1 MSFLKKI
8 QEKFSGGREELKVP
22 AEMKKEVPLIKTPVR
37 APAAQ
42 ATPPKS
48 GALDRVKHLIA
59 VGSGKGGV
67 GKSTVALNLAMSLA
81 VEGHK
86 VGIVDADI
94 HGPSLQQMTNAQ
106 KPTMNEDELMEP
118 PEYEGVKLMSVA
130 MFSPPGQAQ
139 LMRGPM
145 VTQVIRQFLTQVN
158 WGELDYLIIDLPPGT
173 GDIHLT
179 LAQMVPLTG
188 AILVTTP
195 QEVSLLDVR
204 KAVHMFQTVNVPIL
218 GVVENMSYFVCD
230 SCDKKHFIF
239 QQGGGKK
246 LAAECGAPL
255 LAELPIDPRVAESGD
270 AGRAFV
276 VSNPSSI
283 VGQAYLDMAKKMQVQ
298 QHALQRSSD
307 GALGYFL
314 LEWKQNV

>member
-8 QEKFSGGREELKVP
+8 QDKFSGGRVERNVP
-22 AEMKKEVPLIKTPVR
+22 QAPSPPASAPAR
-37 APAAQ
+37 APGAQ
-42 ATPPKS
+42 AAPPKA
-48 GALDRVKHLIA
+48 GALEQVKNLIA

-67 GKSTVALNLAMSLA
+67 GKSTVALNLALSLA
-81 VEGHK
+81 QEGHK

-94 HGPSLQQMTNAQ
+94 HGPSLQQMTRTSR
-106 KPTMNEDELMEP
+106 PTMTEDDFLEP
-118 PEYEGVKLMSVA
+118 PEYEGVKVMSVA
-130 MFSPPGQAQ
+130 MFAPAGQAQ

-179 LAQMVPLTG
+179 LAQMVPLSG
-188 AILVTTP
+188 AVLVTTP

-204 KAVHMFQTVNVPIL
+204 KAVNMFQTVNVPIL
-218 GVVENMSYFVCD
+218 GVVENMSYFICD
-230 SCDKKHFIF
+230 GCDKKHFIF
-239 QQGGGKK
+239 SEGGGRK
-246 LAAECGAPL
+246 LAAEIGAPL
-255 LAELPIDPRVAESGD
+255 LGELPIDPRVADSGD
-270 AGRAFV
+270 AGVAFV

-283 VGQAYLDMAKKMQVQ
+283 VGQAYLEMAKQMKVQ
-298 QHALQRSSD
+298 QAKLQRSGD